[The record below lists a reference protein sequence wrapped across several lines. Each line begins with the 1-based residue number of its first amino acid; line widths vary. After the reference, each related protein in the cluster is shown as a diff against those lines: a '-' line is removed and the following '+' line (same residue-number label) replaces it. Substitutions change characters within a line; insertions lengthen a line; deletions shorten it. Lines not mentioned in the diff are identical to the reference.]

1 MKRLTS
7 LLLILLPLWVSA
19 QTIFIKGLYNQD
31 KTIKVLYSNNT
42 YDYIVKANVGRIIF
56 FGSSPTALNIEMVR
70 YGGGTNDAT
79 YRINTTQMIAPV
91 TPSAKV
97 LADTLNNWLQTS
109 FGSLGGTVDSIYFRG
124 DTLFYNVIGVG
135 ELSAG
140 IADTVIAGIQSLS
153 VSGNDLSISG
163 ANTVTV
169 PNIASTNL
177 TFTADRI
184 HNLDTFGVTLRQAGV
199 HSLQV
204 GADVPTGMIPI
215 PNLKF
220 SGFTGSDASDSIMTL
235 NGSIKG
241 LPSVADVYTPS
252 RIVLQGD
259 PFGSSGKYLSDGIYI
274 ESDGF
279 GGFDIYTEQGCFN
292 TNENIDVLKIFLDGD
307 YFLNDENTLLTK
319 WQLGKDGSIT
329 HDGAYANNGYVNYTA
344 GGNDT
349 IPDNVSYYVYNPA
362 TSQSNAT
369 ITLPPNPVDGQILYI
384 FGGGTVT
391 NGNVI
396 TSFTLNG
403 NGNTV
408 IGDGASQLK
417 VGKALELHY
426 MNNIWYAVSH

>member
-79 YRINTTQMIAPV
+79 YRINTTQMIAPI
-91 TPSAKV
+91 TPNARV

-177 TFTADRI
+177 TFTADRV
-184 HNLDTFGVTLRQAGV
+184 HNLDTFGVTLRRVGV

-204 GADVPTGMIPI
+204 GADVPTGMLPL
-215 PNLKF
+215 PDLKF
-220 SGFTGSDASDSIMTL
+220 SGFTGSNASAGKMAL
-235 NGSIKG
+235 NGEI
-241 LPSVADVYTPS
+241 LDPSGAFGDSNVYVPLLAY
-252 RIVLQGD
+252 INGD
-259 PFGSSGKYLSDGIYI
+259 PFSASGTLSSYSTTNVNGNAGTVEQYFDGNDLLIIAFDSGDKYLVNFTTSLI
-274 ESDGF
+274 
-279 GGFDIYTEQGCFN
+279 
-292 TNENIDVLKIFLDGD
+292 
-307 YFLNDENTLLTK
+307 K

-403 NGNTV
+403 NGSTV
-408 IGDGASQLK
+408 IGDGANQLK